1 MVPPRATLV
10 PILPSSDLDRSLA
23 YYRYLGFD
31 LLERADDYAR
41 LIWRDAEL
49 HLYPNPAVD
58 PLANS
63 AGCYLKVADPDALR
77 AAWSGDGVDCVD
89 VVGAAET
96 NAPTPY
102 GPTAFAVVDPDGNTL
117 RIGPTTPTASTPTST
132 TSTTSNTAGTGTS
145 TSEPPSTTTS
155 PADHA

>member
-31 LLERADDYAR
+31 LLERAADYAR
-41 LIWRDAEL
+41 LSWRDAEL

-58 PLANS
+58 PRANS

-77 AAWSGDGVDCVD
+77 AAWSGDGVDCVE
-89 VVGAAET
+89 VVGAADR
-96 NAPTPY
+96 NAPDSF

-117 RIGPTTPTASTPTST
+117 RIGPTTSGASTPTST
-132 TSTTSNTAGTGTS
+132 ATPD
-145 TSEPPSTTTS
+145 PPSAATS
-155 PADHA
+155 PADRA

>member
-41 LIWRDAEL
+41 LGWRDAEL

-77 AAWSGDGVDCVD
+77 AAWSGDGVDCVE

-96 NAPTPY
+96 NAPDSY

-117 RIGPTTPTASTPTST
+117 RIGPTTAAASALTST
-132 TSTTSNTAGTGTS
+132 ATPD
-145 TSEPPSTTTS
+145 PPSAATS